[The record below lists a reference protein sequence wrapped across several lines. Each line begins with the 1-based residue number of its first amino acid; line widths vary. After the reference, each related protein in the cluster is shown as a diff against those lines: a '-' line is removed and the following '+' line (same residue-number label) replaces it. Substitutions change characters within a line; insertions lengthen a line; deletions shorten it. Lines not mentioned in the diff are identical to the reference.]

1 MVIRLQIIM
10 KPDDIGNRM
19 VIIIHK
25 KKQCEAQFFPI
36 SGSGV
41 VYEMHILVGKPI
53 QIAKPDSA

>member
-1 MVIRLQIIM
+1 M
-10 KPDDIGNRM
+10 KPDDNGNRM
-19 VIIIHK
+19 LIIIHK
-25 KKQCEAQFFPI
+25 KKQCQAQFFFPI